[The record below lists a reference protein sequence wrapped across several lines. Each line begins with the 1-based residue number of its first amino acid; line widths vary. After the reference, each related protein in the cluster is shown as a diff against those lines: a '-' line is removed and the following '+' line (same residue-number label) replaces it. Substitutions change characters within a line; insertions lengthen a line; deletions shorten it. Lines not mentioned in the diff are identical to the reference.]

1 MHVVIIVHKNSQ
13 LNKNGVKMMNAYG
26 DMEVL
31 KSLLK
36 LIQKEIIS

>member
-13 LNKNGVKMMNAYG
+13 LKQNILNGYG

-31 KSLLK
+31 KSF
-36 LIQKEIIS
+36 LI